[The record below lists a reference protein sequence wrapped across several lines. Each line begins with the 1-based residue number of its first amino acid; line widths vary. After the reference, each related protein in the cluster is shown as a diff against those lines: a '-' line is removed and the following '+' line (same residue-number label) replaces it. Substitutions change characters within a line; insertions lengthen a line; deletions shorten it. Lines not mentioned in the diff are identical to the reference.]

1 MYAERCGWDPRV
13 GSGLE
18 NNKLECCLKE
28 FNEGFPGNSVAADL
42 NSALVD
48 IL

>member
-1 MYAERCGWDPRV
+1 M
-13 GSGLE
+13 
-18 NNKLECCLKE
+18 ECCLKE
-28 FNEGFPGNSVAADL
+28 FNEGFPGNSIAADL